1 MRPCPAV
8 ARLFAP
14 APDPAP
20 VLMTHRPFVSS
31 LVAFTLVASAA
42 AQANEEADF
51 NQRQAK
57 SLNAFAKKSFDKG
70 FPRIAKVVWLQVH
83 KLYDPDNVEA
93 WTGLGYVKV
102 GNSWNPDTNKP
113 YPKTDTGNGAEGQP
127 LQRAYEQLKKDLAGM
142 HRLQADKWGKAG
154 RTDRAN
160 HHWRMVLRWV
170 DDDEQA
176 KKALDYVEVGALSG
190 TGLEKSLYDRS
201 KAIEKAVEEQ
211 SKTDYE
217 VKQVTDVQCEP
228 LDRAQVKYITVRSEH
243 FTLHGDEDQL
253 DSLCNGLRWAE
264 RTLRVCK
271 VAFPWP
277 VKDGAWPQDW
287 ACFDAKETFQQILKA
302 NQVPDLEWRLENT
315 ASCGIGRTN
324 VAATT
329 GVQVLLDSCV
339 RNVARGCAGF
349 ASDAYVEGIG
359 HTLVG
364 MIFNNNR
371 LFSVDLKKQ
380 QGTTASEEDREFQSP
395 DFDVWKNLSLELAW
409 RSTGGI
415 PANRLPFCEASN
427 FSNEERIKAWSFCDY
442 MMRRDPEML
451 RTMDAIAVDMQQKRQ
466 KQPADFDKQFE
477 EQHKLPVAQLD
488 KEWEDFW
495 TGASPVLKAI
505 QNNTPPLAAISKGV
519 DKWLEAYN
527 AARKTFGKT
536 PVTWSANFSSRC
548 KEHAEYLKK
557 NKDLRDPASM
567 HTQSV
572 DLGGSYVGSLFAQMA
587 LVIPD
592 ASIGNAKKTFEKWVY
607 LPGYRDALVNNTILS
622 VGMYLEG
629 DVLVI
634 NATSGIGQPKAAS
647 AGADCYP
654 PRTDGGLTFEREV
667 AVADLGSE
675 VEALLKKHGR
685 EGQKTIGFPLTIHFG
700 STGGLGVRGS
710 LNCSMRGP
718 KGDAIEGVLVFD
730 DGTVRTTSA
739 PGMATFWPLDPL
751 PKGKVQFAWS
761 WMGGDAQQVLKG
773 GFSAK

>member
-1 MRPCPAV
+1 
-8 ARLFAP
+8 
-14 APDPAP
+14 
-20 VLMTHRPFVSS
+20 MTHRPFASS
-31 LVAFTLVASAA
+31 LVAFTLLATAT

-57 SLNAFAKKSFDKG
+57 VLNAFAKRAFDKG
-70 FPRIAKVVWLQVH
+70 FPRIAKVVWMQVH
-83 KLYDPDNVEA
+83 KLYDPENQEA
-93 WTGLGYVKV
+93 WLGLGYVKV
-102 GNSWNPDTNKP
+102 GNSWNPDSKKP
-113 YPKTDTGNGAEGQP
+113 YPKVDTGNGAEGQP

-142 HRLQADKWGKAG
+142 HKLQADKWQKAG
-154 RTDRAN
+154 RADRAN

-176 KKALDYVEVGALSG
+176 KKALEYVEVGTISG
-190 TGLEKSLYDRS
+190 TDLEKTLYDRS

-217 VKQVTDVQCEP
+217 VKQVTDILCEP
-228 LDRAQVKYITVRSEH
+228 LERAQVKYITVRSEH

-253 DSLCNGLRWAE
+253 DNLCNALRWAE
-264 RTLRVCK
+264 RTRRVCE
-271 VAFPWP
+271 VAFPWEGP
-277 VKDGAWPQDW
+277 QGKWPGEW
-287 ACFDAKETFQQILKA
+287 ACFTKKENYEQVLRA
-302 NQVPDLEWRLENT
+302 NQVPDLEWRLKHSVS
-315 ASCGIGRTN
+315 AGIGN
-324 VAATT
+324 LSVSPTT
-329 GVQVLLDSCV
+329 GTQVLFDSCV
-339 RNVARGCAGF
+339 RNVARGWAGF
-349 ASDAYVEGIG
+349 GSDGYVEGIG
-359 HTLVG
+359 HTFVG

-380 QGTTASEEDREFQSP
+380 QGTVASEEDREFTSP

-409 RSTGGI
+409 RSTGAI
-415 PANRLPFCEASN
+415 PANRVPFCDASA
-427 FSNEERIKAWSFCDY
+427 FGNEERIKAWSFCDY

-451 RTMDAIAVDMQQKRQ
+451 RTMDAIALDLKKRRV
-466 KQPADFDKQFE
+466 KQPAEFDTLFE
-477 EQHKLPVAQLD
+477 EQHKVSIAQLD

-495 TGASPVLKAI
+495 TGASPVMKAI
-505 QNNTPPLAAISKGV
+505 QNNTPPLSAISKGV

-527 AARKTFGKT
+527 TARKSFGKT

-567 HTQSV
+567 HTESV

-629 DVLVI
+629 DVLVV
-634 NATSGIGQPKAAS
+634 NATSGIGEPKAAN

-654 PRTDGGLTFEREV
+654 PRNDTNLAFEREV
-667 AVADLGSE
+667 AVSDLGPE
-675 VEALLKKHGR
+675 IEALLKKHGR

-700 STGGLGVRGS
+700 STGGIGARGS
-710 LNCSMRGP
+710 LRCSMQGP
-718 KGDAIEGVLVFD
+718 KGDPIEGVLMFD
-730 DGTVRTTSA
+730 EGTVRTTSA

-751 PKGKVQFAWS
+751 PKGKVSFAWS
-761 WMGGDAQQVLKG
+761 WMGGDQQQVLKG
-773 GFSAK
+773 AFAAK